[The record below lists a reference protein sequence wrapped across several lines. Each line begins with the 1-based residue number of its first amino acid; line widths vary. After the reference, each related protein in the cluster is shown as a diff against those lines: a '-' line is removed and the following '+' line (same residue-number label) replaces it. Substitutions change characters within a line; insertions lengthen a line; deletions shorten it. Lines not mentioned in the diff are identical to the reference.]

1 MRALWDKYGRPGT
14 NTPGDVE
21 TPYTMNDLKSVLAAV
36 SGDVAFAQDFFA
48 RYIEGREVMEY
59 ASLLNRA
66 GLVLRRH
73 AVGRA
78 WAGPLRTQDTQT
90 GARVVSDALF
100 GTPTY
105 QAGLDRDDIIVSI
118 AGSKTATSAD
128 IERAIATRKPGDSVQ
143 VVYDRRG
150 ERITSVLTLVEDP
163 GLELVPAE
171 EAGQAL
177 TDAQRKF
184 RDSWLASAARAF

>member
-1 MRALWDKYGRPGT
+1 
-14 NTPGDVE
+14 
-21 TPYTMNDLKSVLAAV
+21 MNDVKAALAAV
-36 SGDVAFAQDFFA
+36 SGDAAFAEDFFA

-59 ASLLNRA
+59 APLLNRA
-66 GLVLRRH
+66 GFVLRRR
-73 AVGRA
+73 AAGRA

-90 GARVVSDALF
+90 GARVVSDTLF
-100 GTPTY
+100 GSPAY
-105 QAGLDRDDIIVSI
+105 LAGLDRDDIIVSV
-118 AGSKTATSAD
+118 AGSRTATSAD
-128 IERAIATRKPGDSVQ
+128 VEKAIAMRKPGDSMQ

-150 ERITSVLTLVEDP
+150 ERITTVIKLGDDP

-171 EAGQAL
+171 EAGQTL